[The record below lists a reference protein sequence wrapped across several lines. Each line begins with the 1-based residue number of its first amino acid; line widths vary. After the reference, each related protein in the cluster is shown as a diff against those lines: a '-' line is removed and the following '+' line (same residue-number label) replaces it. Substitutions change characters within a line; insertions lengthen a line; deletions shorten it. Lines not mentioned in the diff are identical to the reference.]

1 MKLYFKKLFVK
12 LNNNHDSV
20 HYNNDDDDKDDGEN
34 VGHAYAEEK

>member
-12 LNNNHDSV
+12 LNNDHDSV
-20 HYNNDDDDKDDGEN
+20 DYNNDDDKDDGEN